1 MTETG
6 FSEGGETLLS
16 IELRGCLALIFILSA
31 PVFSS
36 RLGEKRV
43 NMVEIL
49 QTKSLIGSHGH
60 MKPTSVRY
68 IFKTFF
74 SPQTKNTLFFH
85 FKRKKEGGKKMTK
98 RSEVITFKALI
109 AQRGKKG
116 MTGLVN

>member
-85 FKRKKEGGKKMTK
+85 FKRKKEGEKK
-98 RSEVITFKALI
+98 
-109 AQRGKKG
+109 
-116 MTGLVN
+116 